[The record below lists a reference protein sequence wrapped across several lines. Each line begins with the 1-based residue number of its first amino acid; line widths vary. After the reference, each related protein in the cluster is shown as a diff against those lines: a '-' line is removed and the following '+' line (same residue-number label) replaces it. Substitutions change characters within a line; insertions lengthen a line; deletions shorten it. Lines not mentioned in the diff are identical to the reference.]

1 MRLPTPSPALV
12 VALIALVVAL
22 GGTSYAVTK
31 LPRNSVGAAQV
42 KKNAITTK
50 HVRNGSLRAVDFA
63 RGQLP
68 AGPQGAQG
76 PAGAPGPAGRDGI
89 GDILIVDS
97 GDIFVSSGSYASGTL
112 YCPTGYY
119 AVGTGMSWRGY
130 ISRVKSYGYFV
141 GYFLDNALGFG
152 ASVSAQAIC
161 ASGTYSGSLSIT
173 GAARSSSSG
182 ATTSSKADAERTW
195 QRDLQQL
202 KVEAETR
209 R

>member
-1 MRLPTPSPALV
+1 MRFPTPSPALV
-12 VALIALVVAL
+12 VALVALVVAL
-22 GGTSYAVTK
+22 GGTSYAVTT
-31 LPRNSVGAAQV
+31 LPRNSVGTAQV
-42 KKNAITTK
+42 KKNAITTN

-89 GDILIVDS
+89 GDILIVES
-97 GDIFVSSGSYASGTL
+97 GDRYVSSGSYVSGTV

-119 AVGTGMSWRGY
+119 AVGTGMNWRGY
-130 ISRVKSYGYFV
+130 ISYIKSYGYFV

-152 ASVSAQAIC
+152 SSVSAQAIC

-173 GAARSSSSG
+173 GAARSSSSR
-182 ATTSSKADAERTW
+182 AATSSKADAERTW

-202 KVEAETR
+202 QVEAAAR